1 MPSTLVL
8 ASLLLVVV
16 ACNTG
21 VCVAIVRSGF
31 YSRSQVFAQAAL
43 VWLLPLV
50 GALVV
55 ALFLWSQA
63 KAEPGKS
70 AGEDADRWQGGEDMS
85 TNDQHMQ

>member
-1 MPSTLVL
+1 MPSTPVL
-8 ASLLLVVV
+8 ASLLLGVV
-16 ACNTG
+16 AFNTG
-21 VCVAIVRSGF
+21 VSVAVVRSGL

-63 KAEPGKS
+63 KAAPGKS

-85 TNDQHMQ
+85 NSDQHVR